1 MSSNNVQPTNR
12 KAKFILQ
19 YLSVS
24 VIFFFIL
31 LSFNNLFAAQVKV
44 SFNPSSDSR
53 AIGYKISFGKSKSF
67 SNTVDIGNATTYLT
81 PALEK
86 GALYYFAAKAYDKY
100 GNKSPYSE
108 IVSFKIPDTS
118 TAPSDSETGNTGTG
132 DTPTGDKTNDFIEL
146 HEDFKNYPVGSS
158 PSDWINTKA
167 GNSMAE
173 DKQLFKVFSINQ
185 NNVFGTTST
194 LTNIHSHHL
203 KSYIDKLSS
212 FEYSGRMMVTHSDGG
227 IGVTFLSHYPFAD
240 NYYRLR
246 RYKGSSSSFHLAP
259 HPHATAKVFGITDS
273 GVVPK
278 PNQWY
283 NFRILVE
290 NTGKRTEILAKV
302 WPHNTSE
309 PLQWQIDAYD
319 DTSKRFVSGT
329 AGMWSGGAGSK
340 YWDDIKLLH

>member
-1 MSSNNVQPTNR
+1 MSSNNVQSTNR
-12 KAKFILQ
+12 KAKRILQ
-19 YLSVS
+19 YLCVS

-31 LSFNNLFAAQVKV
+31 LSFNNLFASQVKV

-81 PALEK
+81 PSLEK

-100 GNKSPYSE
+100 GNTSPYSE
-108 IVSFKIPDTS
+108 TVSFKIPDTS
-118 TAPSDSETGNTGTG
+118 TAAPSDSGTGNTG
-132 DTPTGDKTNDFIEL
+132 TGDKTNDFIEL

-158 PSDWINTKA
+158 PSDWLNTKA

-173 DKQLFKVFSINQ
+173 DKQLFKVFNINQ

-194 LTNIHSHHL
+194 LTNIHSHHI
-203 KSYIDKLSS
+203 KSYINKLSS
-212 FEYSGRMMVTHSDGG
+212 LEYSGRMMMTDSGSG

-246 RYKGSSSSFHLAP
+246 RDQWSSSFRLAP

-273 GVVPK
+273 KVIPK
-278 PNQWY
+278 PNEWY

-290 NTGKRTEILAKV
+290 DTGTRTEILAKV

-309 PLQWQIDAYD
+309 PSQWQIDAYD
-319 DTSKRFVSGT
+319 DTSARFVSGT